1 MKKNIC
7 GNKFVFSL
15 EQGDEIMSEEKT
27 QCGTDDNEQEYD
39 LDEKQY
45 NYCFEN
51 EIVGGRVLE
60 AVMNFLG
67 SITLLITIIAAI
79 ICFIKFK
86 WLVGFSTLFLGIVLT
101 LIIFAISKIIQLL
114 TINTVRMT
122 RIEEQLMEL
131 DEDGVVN
138 LVIDPNIKMP
148 NRETRRN
155 RK

>member
-1 MKKNIC
+1 
-7 GNKFVFSL
+7 
-15 EQGDEIMSEEKT
+15 MSEEKT
-27 QCGTDDNEQEYD
+27 QYGTDDNERKYD
-39 LDEKQY
+39 LDEKQD

-67 SITLLITIIAAI
+67 SATLLITIIEAI
-79 ICFIKFK
+79 IHFIKFK

-101 LIIFAISKIIQLL
+101 LIIFSISKILQLL
-114 TINTVRMT
+114 TINTTNMN
-122 RIEEQLMEL
+122 RIEEHLKEL
-131 DEDGVVN
+131 NEDGIVN